1 MFGVGSNQLRKQPVL
16 RRWSDTLL
24 HVLRLPIMSTHSETD
39 AHQLLTQALET
50 MQAKDRALGAAHT
63 LIENQRGLIID
74 LLKRLDKPQAAP
86 ISPELRAQ
94 LSRYRTN

>member
-1 MFGVGSNQLRKQPVL
+1 
-16 RRWSDTLL
+16 
-24 HVLRLPIMSTHSETD
+24 
-39 AHQLLTQALET
+39 

-86 ISPELRAQ
+86 MSPALRAQ